1 MTEKKRYYDIDWLR
15 VIGML
20 LIFTFHCARFF
31 NDEVWHVKNNQ
42 LDFGMSVYVTV
53 LNQFI
58 MPLFFILSAIAI
70 FYALKH
76 RTGKEFMR
84 ERTNRLLIPLLFLYF
99 MGKGIFRSE
108 ISNGR
113 CHDECIRPVKV

>member
-1 MTEKKRYYDIDWLR
+1 MAEKKRFYDIDWLR

-31 NDEVWHVKNNQ
+31 NDEGWHVKNIQ
-42 LDFGMSVYVTV
+42 LSFGASVYVAV

-70 FYALKH
+70 YYALKR
-76 RTGKEFMR
+76 RTGSEFMR
-84 ERTNRLLIPLLFLYF
+84 GFTSRRTRQESVT
-99 MGKGIFRSE
+99 GKAAQGATVDRVV
-108 ISNGR
+108 GVR
-113 CHDECIRPVKV
+113 